1 MVIPHQYGV
10 IKVINNPSHP
20 FECSQFT
27 GPTTFI
33 FSGSINVNNAEMAK
47 FFEKTQNI
55 IIVSASGGGVL
66 LISIIVLLLAL
77 KLARDKRRP
86 QRQSDNVSG
95 RNNEGYDGVY
105 QYVEG
110 EEMTETQPNMDD
122 NGRLGGQQSRVS
134 GENG

>member
-1 MVIPHQYGV
+1 M
-10 IKVINNPSHP
+10 
-20 FECSQFT
+20 
-27 GPTTFI
+27 
-33 FSGSINVNNAEMAK
+33 NNAEMAK

-66 LISIIVLLLAL
+66 LISIVLLLAL

-95 RNNEGYDGVY
+95 RNNDGYNGVY

-122 NGRLGGQQSRVS
+122 NGRQGEQQTRVS
-134 GENG
+134 GENGQCVHHIPSAQQFCLSLPGIGVWL